1 MFINIVMFIL
11 LFVLLIGVFVMIGVV
26 IAALINKQKELR
38 FCFVCDTDCESA
50 DTWTVKTVPYSRIG
64 FD

>member
-11 LFVLLIGVFVMIGVV
+11 LFVLLIGVFVMIGAV
-26 IAALINKQKELR
+26 IAVVINKQKELC
-38 FCFVCDTDCESA
+38 FCFVRNTGCKFA
-50 DTWTVKTVPYSRIG
+50 DTWTVRTIPYSRIG

>member
-1 MFINIVMFIL
+1 MIVNIVMFIL
-11 LFVLLIGVFVMIGVV
+11 LCALLIGVFVMIGVV
-26 IAALINKQKELR
+26 IVALINKQKELR
-38 FCFVCDTDCESA
+38 FCFVRDTDCESA

>member
-1 MFINIVMFIL
+1 MIVNVVMFVL
-11 LFVLLIGVFVMIGVV
+11 LIVLLIGVFVMIGTV

-38 FCFVCDTDCESA
+38 FCFVRDTGCESA